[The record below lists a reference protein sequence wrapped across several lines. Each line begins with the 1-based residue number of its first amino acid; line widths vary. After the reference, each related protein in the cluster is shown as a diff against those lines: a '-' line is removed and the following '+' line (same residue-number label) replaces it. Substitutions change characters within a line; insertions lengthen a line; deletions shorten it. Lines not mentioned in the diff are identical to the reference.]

1 MAFDEG
7 GDNSIVPYNGGNTMV
22 AANCPPGGSCK
33 PFYFPSAQLN
43 VDTWANLNKCTGSA
57 TTDSRNSI
65 CKTYTSCGNNTEVSL
80 CTESGGHCG
89 SYGTAKIVDT
99 AWAMF
104 QKQSLP

>member
-1 MAFDEG
+1 
-7 GDNSIVPYNGGNTMV
+7 MV

-43 VDTWANLNKCTGSA
+43 VDTWASFNKCTGSA

-99 AWAMF
+99 AWTMF
-104 QKQSLP
+104 QKQALP